1 MSTTLCFDFGNTR
14 KKAAVFHKNEIKEII
29 SLEKFIPLLTSKPA
43 EFIKAN
49 KGEIKI
55 GNDADFVIWNPDD
68 KKQIAE
74 EDILF
79 RHKISPY
86 IGEKLFGTVQQT
98 IVNGETVFQSN
109 KIINQNKGRW
119 LLRK

>member
-1 MSTTLCFDFGNTR
+1 MP
-14 KKAAVFHKNEIKEII
+14 
-29 SLEKFIPLLTSKPA
+29 LEKFIPLLTSKPA

-49 KGEIKI
+49 NKGKIKI
-55 GNDADFVIWNPDD
+55 GSDADFVTWNPGE
-68 KKQIAE
+68 KSVIVK

-86 IGEKLFGTVQQT
+86 IGEELFGTVERT
-98 IVNGETVFQSN
+98 IVNGETVFQNN